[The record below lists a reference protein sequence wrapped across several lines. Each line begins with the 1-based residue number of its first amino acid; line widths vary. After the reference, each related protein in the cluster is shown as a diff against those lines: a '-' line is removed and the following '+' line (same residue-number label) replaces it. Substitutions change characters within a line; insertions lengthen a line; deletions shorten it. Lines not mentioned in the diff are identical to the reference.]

1 MSDFGYF
8 PISSGL
14 SFAEVSQIHFICC
27 LKVASTD
34 FLSNLPN
41 SFKMKFS
48 LFIVWILV
56 VLSTPYAL
64 PASSLSLR
72 ATHKNGTLPDRND
85 NNELVEIAVNSWRRD
100 TGVVSNF
107 LNKGQSFTDNQ
118 TFKNQ
123 AFVAYSAEIDELSH
137 KKVIDQYFS
146 ENQNIRKANATLSGS
161 FQLVVD
167 QLFRMAIQGRQAID
181 GIELINKDRCV
192 NVLPSIDIYFRE
204 SAAGSQVK
212 TAIRPDTCSNI
223 TSEV

>member
-1 MSDFGYF
+1 
-8 PISSGL
+8 
-14 SFAEVSQIHFICC
+14 
-27 LKVASTD
+27 
-34 FLSNLPN
+34 
-41 SFKMKFS
+41 
-48 LFIVWILV
+48 
-56 VLSTPYAL
+56 
-64 PASSLSLR
+64 LSLR
-72 ATHKNGTLPDRND
+72 ATHKKSTLPGPND
-85 NNELVEIAVNSWRRD
+85 SNELVEIAVSSWRRD

-107 LNKGQSFTDNQ
+107 LNKGQSFTDDQ

-146 ENQNIRKANATLSGS
+146 ENQNIRKANATLSDGS

-167 QLFRMAIQGRQAID
+167 QLFRMATQGRQAID

-204 SAAGSQVK
+204 SAAGGSQVK
-212 TAIRPDTCSNI
+212 TAIRPYACFNI